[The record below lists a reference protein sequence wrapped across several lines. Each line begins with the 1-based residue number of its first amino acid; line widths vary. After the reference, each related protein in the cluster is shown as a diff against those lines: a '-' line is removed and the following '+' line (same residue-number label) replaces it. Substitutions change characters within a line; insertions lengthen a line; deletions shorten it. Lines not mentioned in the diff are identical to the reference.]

1 MRFKEITHLRK
12 SKNNRQM
19 VHKTTNI
26 KIDSTEILR
35 QCIFRFEDD
44 WVEYVL
50 TRVVLLF
57 RRCSVSV
64 VNDFVI
70 NILRDY
76 CD

>member
-1 MRFKEITHLRK
+1 
-12 SKNNRQM
+12 M